1 MTGIAIQA
9 FRGTRPK
16 TSKRL
21 IGDSLAQQ
29 ALNCKIS
36 SGRLDP
42 LKGLGLV
49 HTSLAAQIETIFR
62 YRFRTDDNWLVWNS
76 TVDVARSPVAQ
87 DSLGRFYYSG
97 DGEPRMSTYADAI
110 SGGGPY
116 PTAWYVLG
124 VVSPVSAM
132 SIAVVGGTG
141 ANEDRGYVYTFR
153 TRYGEES
160 GPSPAT
166 LKTGKVD
173 GSWNITGMDAAPP
186 NSGTV
191 SAAVKDTPVI
201 GQVQVTLNS
210 VFGLAGSEEV
220 VFSAVTGMTDL
231 NGRFSLVSVDA
242 ATNKVVVALATT
254 QTYASGGAWAR
265 RAPHNVTSMT
275 KCIYRTI
282 GTNTDYKL
290 VAEIPAANTTYNDT
304 IPSATV
310 SLAAGISTLD
320 TLPPLKNAHSM
331 VLLANGVMAVLAE
344 NQLCLSEQG
353 KPYSFPLSNR
363 YSFPGIG
370 VALVAAG
377 NSVIVLTDN
386 FPYVATASVPEA
398 ASLTK
403 VPGETLAPCVS
414 KRGVVDI
421 GSGAIYPSHDG
432 LFLVTAAGAR
442 NLTADL
448 FDFEEWQ
455 KLTPESFKAAFQG
468 GTYYAMHDTDSQ
480 AYVFSL
486 NTKEPDSVVEF
497 NVQVESLYSNPLDGR
512 LYVGQ
517 GNKISEWDADDSKR
531 MTAFWTSKE
540 YQLGRSLNFSVAQV
554 HAKFEDIKGQDNT
567 IRDANTALL
576 ADVNKIGG
584 AICCSAIGVHPV
596 GGSALEP
603 IPDVT
608 ALSVQFTLIVDD
620 VPVFTKPLTSSTPF
634 RLPGDFKSDVQAVQI
649 ASTVPVYSIN
659 LAQGMQELKQVGL

>member
-9 FRGTRPK
+9 FRGTKPR

-29 ALNCKIS
+29 ALNCRIT

-42 LKGLGLV
+42 IKGLGLV
-49 HTSLAAQIETIFR
+49 HTSLAAQIETIYR
-62 YRFRTDDNWLVWNS
+62 YRFRTDDNWLVWDT
-76 TVDVARSPVAQ
+76 TVDVAKSPVAQ
-87 DSLGRFYYSG
+87 DSLGRFYFSG

-132 SIAVVGGTG
+132 AITVVGGTG

-153 TRYGEES
+153 NRYGEES

-191 SAAVKDTPVI
+191 SAAVKDTPLI

-231 NGRFSLVSVDA
+231 NGKFKLESVDP
-242 ATNKVVVALATT
+242 ATNKVVVSLSTS
-254 QTYASGGAWAR
+254 QTYVSGGTWAR
-265 RAPHNVTSMT
+265 RAPHNLASMT

-304 IPSATV
+304 NPSTTV
-310 SLAAGISTLD
+310 SLNAGISTLD
-320 TLPPLKNAHSM
+320 TLPPLKNAHSL
-331 VLLANGVMAVLAE
+331 VLLANGVMAALAE

-353 KPYSFPLSNR
+353 KPYSWPVSNR

-370 VALVAAG
+370 IALVAAG

-403 VPGETLAPCVS
+403 IPGETLAPCVS

-432 LFLVTAAGAR
+432 LFVVTTAGAR
-442 NLTADL
+442 NLTAEL
-448 FDFEEWQ
+448 FDFEDWQ
-455 KLTPESFKAAFQG
+455 KLKPESFKAGFQG

-480 AYVFSL
+480 GYVFSL

-497 NVQVESLYSNPLDGR
+497 NLQVDTLYANPLDGR
-512 LYVGQ
+512 LYAGQ
-517 GNKISEWDADDSKR
+517 ANKISLWDGDDTKR
-531 MTAFWTSKE
+531 MTAYWTSKE

-554 HAKFEDIKGQDNT
+554 HAKFEDLKAVDNT
-567 IRDANTALL
+567 ILDANTALL
-576 ADVNKIGG
+576 ADINKVGG
-584 AICCSAIGVHPV
+584 AIGCSAIGVNAIA
-596 GGSALEP
+596 GSKLKP

-608 ALSVQFTLIVDD
+608 APSIQFTLIVEDT
-620 VPVFTKPLTSSTPF
+620 PVFTKEVTSSAPF
-634 RLPGDFKSDVQAVQI
+634 RLPGDFKSDLQAAQI
-649 ASTVPVYSIN
+649 ATTVPVYSIN
-659 LAQGMQELKQVGL
+659 IAQGMQELKQAAA